1 MYATY
6 YVSYLQL
13 YEYPFLRSVLF
24 VVYRYHSPYLRSVL
38 CVVHTILVCMSLSSI
53 RFICLSHGYTQK
65 LNKDSLLK
73 YLNSILKFF
82 TKTEHENVNE
92 GRELDLVASE

>member
-38 CVVHTILVCMSLSSI
+38 CVVHTIPLSSI